1 MKNILKFT
9 FVISAIGSIYLYGN
23 QMLSFML
30 LTQEVTHQA
39 LLLFEYG
46 VMIGYIVFVVFIV
59 LLQLRNYH
67 HLMAYKPLFGKF
79 LLLSYQ
85 LIAVGFSIGVFIHF
99 SFQKSILLALSFLL
113 ITAILDSIRDKVLS
127 IKQGNIIHPKKI
139 L

>member
-1 MKNILKFT
+1 MKNIFKFT
-9 FVISAIGSIYLYGN
+9 FVICAIGSIYLYGD

-30 LTQEVTHQA
+30 LTQDMTHQA

-46 VMIGYIVFVVFIV
+46 VIIGYVVFVVFIV

-67 HLMAYKPLFGKF
+67 HLMVYKPVFGK
-79 LLLSYQ
+79 LLLSSYQ
-85 LIAVGFSIGVFIHF
+85 MVAVGFSIGVFVHF

-113 ITAILDSIRDKVLS
+113 ATAIFDSIRDKILS
-127 IKQGNIIHPKKI
+127 IQQGNIIHPKKI